1 MMENNDVVRRYED
14 WPLNRAKQSLF
25 IYALTENEENYAEV
39 TEKILDC
46 LHTGSAD
53 VSFFAEKR
61 DLLYKMSELL
71 KTGDSVLLLAESEQ
85 YSDLKDTLMR
95 ALALP
100 VGIDEELSARLQK
113 SGKGKQF
120 ANMPRGA
127 KVFMT
132 DDGVN
137 SGFAV
142 RAGKQIIILLP
153 LDNERADSLLNA
165 GARSY
170 LEAFGEDISAVNGT
184 KPHSSDPVQRAS
196 RALQRVGKR
205 AAVAGTPAA
214 AFVKELINSD
224 EAGNAPENFVFS
236 ENAQPR
242 GEYAP
247 RDYAVLLAENAMQEA
262 DASLGIAVTNV
273 FAKNREEMDGLF
285 ICVAVTTEDKAAGR
299 TLYANP
305 GENPANF
312 LKFAAAELLNL
323 LSEVTEAMPTIAMTS
338 PAVPIYN
345 KPEEKKAEKKKS
357 SSLWIVAVLII
368 AVILAVVL
376 GLKFSGFF
384 DTPEENNIPTHAPTE
399 YGVTTEPETLL
410 PEYGSQAETTDEPL
424 TDDEGS
430 ELFTD
435 IEGTTEEEV
444 KPGDMTTEENEV
456 V

>member
-1 MMENNDVVRRYED
+1 MMENNEVVRRYED

-39 TEKILDC
+39 REKILNC
-46 LHTGSAD
+46 LHTGNAD
-53 VSFFAEKR
+53 VSVFAEKR
-61 DLLYKMSELL
+61 ELLYKMSELL

-85 YSDLKDTLMR
+85 FLSLKETLMR

-113 SGKGKQF
+113 SGKDKQF

-153 LDNERADSLLNA
+153 LDNERADGLLNA

-170 LEAFGEDISAVNGT
+170 LETFGEDITAVNGA
-184 KPHSSDPVQRAS
+184 KHHSSDPVQRAS

-214 AFVKELINSD
+214 AFVKELISSD
-224 EAGNAPENFVFS
+224 EAGIAQENFAFS

-247 RDYAVLLAENAMQEA
+247 RDYAVLLAENAMEEA
-262 DASLGIAVTNV
+262 GASLGIAVTNV

-285 ICVAVTTEDKAAGR
+285 VCIAVTTEDKAAGR

-305 GENPANF
+305 GENPVDF
-312 LKFAAAELLNL
+312 LKSAAAELLNL

-338 PAVPIYN
+338 PVVPIYN
-345 KPEEKKAEKKKS
+345 KPEEKQPKQKKS
-357 SSLWIVAVLII
+357 SSLWIAAVLLI

-376 GLKFSGFF
+376 GLKFSGYF
-384 DTPEENNIPTHAPTE
+384 DIPEENNLPTHAPTFE
-399 YGVTTEPETLL
+399 NGAVTEQKTLL
-410 PEYGSQAETTDEPL
+410 PEYETQDTTAETAFDDENGEPTAEGTTDE
-424 TDDEGS
+424 TVE
-430 ELFTD
+430 
-435 IEGTTEEEV
+435 
-444 KPGDMTTEENEV
+444 PGDMTTAENEV
-456 V
+456 VE